1 MIRVQNLNKTYGRRR
16 HNGENRVLK
25 DVSFSLPS
33 KGFVCILG
41 PSGCGKTSLLNAVGG
56 LDRFDSGSL
65 STENVKVQRYG
76 TRAYE
81 MERDRNFGYIFQNYY
96 LLENHSAAYNVYLG
110 LHSLRL
116 SHAEKL
122 QRVRQ
127 ALAAVDMERFIH
139 RTVGELSGGQ
149 QQRVAIARALARRPR
164 VIFADEPTGN
174 LDEANTRN
182 ICTLLRQASK
192 ESLVIM
198 VTHEER
204 IARFFADRII
214 TLRDGKIASDDQS
227 WEREN
232 LEIDHDQAVY
242 TKGLDDARAVEGCVK
257 LRLLQEPGADPADV
271 TVAVLKDRIVI
282 KLADSRNIQLG
293 GPEEA
298 PKIIKG
304 TAPVLT
310 LEEVDRQ
317 NQSQTDLFRDKPAP
331 PAPPG
336 KGVTLPMM
344 FREARNLKK
353 GKRIR
358 RVGIKLFLV
367 VLTALT
373 LWMVGDYLALSKVDP
388 EDFITTDSHVLRLTL
403 AQGKNLDAEGYNP
416 DDPESVVTQMNR
428 TPDEIRQQYLED
440 LRNTD
445 LDLLFLPSVPEPPT
459 IGVRTFF
466 QLERS
471 TIRVPEL
478 SYIHLDR
485 LDPSTLIYGRMPQNR
500 EEIVVDRLVL
510 EAILENDGLVQNYL
524 TDVSYF
530 LDNQFAY
537 PKRNFY
543 ATIVGICDSGE
554 RSVYMGMS
562 AMASICASGGN
573 VITLS
578 EFQAQYPGKYE
589 DFTLEDDEC
598 FVNLP
603 SAGRI
608 YRNHKGRTYS
618 FGDNKF
624 EIKDFVEEEELSA
637 FLVIPDSRAETMV
650 YNSAL
655 INSNSQVQIYCA
667 DKQAVK
673 AHLARKTPDQ
683 EAGYLT
689 VSVRD
694 VYQEQ
699 MDSYTQAAQLRADAR
714 TIVTFTVIALCL
726 VMLYLLCRTQAQSR
740 LELLAVYRLLGIP
753 RRKLHGI
760 FLMESLFAALETV
773 LPTAVL
779 LYAGVTLANGTK
791 ELALPIELPWQ
802 AALAVGLAICGY
814 YLLVTAL
821 PLVRLLGMPPAQ
833 LAAKYDI

>member
-16 HNGENRVLK
+16 HSGENRVLK
-25 DVSFSLPS
+25 DISFSLPS
-33 KGFVCILG
+33 RGFVCILG

-56 LDRFDSGSL
+56 LDRFDSGTL
-65 STENVKVQRYG
+65 STENVQVHRYG
-76 TRAYE
+76 ARAYE

-116 SHAEKL
+116 SHAEKIH
-122 QRVRQ
+122 RVRQ

-214 TLRDGKIASDDQS
+214 TLRDGKIVSDDQS
-227 WEREN
+227 WERGN

-242 TKGLDDARAVEGCVK
+242 TRGLDDARAVEGCVK

-298 PKIIKG
+298 PRIVKG
-304 TAPVLT
+304 AAPVLT

-317 NQSQTDLFRDKPAP
+317 NQSQTVLFRDKPAP

-344 FREARNLKK
+344 FREARTLKK
-353 GKRIR
+353 GKGMR
-358 RVGIKLFLV
+358 RMGIKLFLV

-373 LWMVGDYLALSKVDP
+373 LWMAGDFLALSKVDP

-403 AQGKNLDAEGYNP
+403 AQGQNLDSEDFDPNNP
-416 DDPESVVTQMNR
+416 TDVVTQMNR
-428 TPDEIRQQYLED
+428 TPDQIRQQYLED
-440 LRNTD
+440 LLQRD
-445 LDLLFLPSVPEPPT
+445 LDMTFLPSVPESPT
-459 IGVRTFF
+459 IGVATYYQFENTTL
-466 QLERS
+466 Q
-471 TIRVPEL
+471 VPEF
-478 SYIHLDR
+478 SYVRIDQ
-485 LDPSTLIYGRMPQNR
+485 LDPGTLIYGRMPQNR
-500 EEIVVDRLVL
+500 EEIVVDRRVLDAVL
-510 EAILENDGLVQNYL
+510 ETDGLVQNCL
-524 TDVSYF
+524 NDVSFF
-530 LDNQFAY
+530 LNNRFSYGKRSYY
-537 PKRNFY
+537 PQ
-543 ATIVGICDSGE
+543 IVGICDSGE
-554 RSVYMGMS
+554 RSVYMYPSGM
-562 AMASICASGGN
+562 ATICSSGGN
-573 VITLS
+573 VISLS
-578 EFQAQYPGKYE
+578 EFQAQYPGQYE
-589 DFTLEDDEC
+589 DLTLEDTEC
-598 FVNLP
+598 FVNLS
-603 SAGRI
+603 SAGSI
-608 YRNHKGRTYS
+608 YSNKKGSNYS
-618 FGDNKF
+618 FGANKF
-624 EIKDFVEEEELSA
+624 VIKDCLEVEDLSA
-637 FLVIPDSRAETMV
+637 FLVIPDSRVETMIF
-650 YNSAL
+650 NSVL
-655 INSNSQVQIYCA
+655 TNSTERVSLYCGE
-667 DKQAVK
+667 KQAVRT
-673 AHLARKTPDQ
+673 ALSQKTPDQ
-683 EAGYLT
+683 EAGFL
-689 VSVRD
+689 SVRIHD

-699 MDSYTQAAQLRADAR
+699 MDAYTQAAQIRADAR

-779 LYAGVTLANGTK
+779 LCAGVTLANGTK
-791 ELALPIELPWQ
+791 ELSLPIELPWQ

-821 PLVRLLGMPPAQ
+821 PLVRLLAMPPAQ